1 MIHFS
6 HGCSLASEK
15 HFPIFRVP
23 GTAISSILDFVH
35 GLFGGVGCAGLWEEI
50 WLAVLGIP
58 VLSKKKKC
66 LLFICKSFIYVLCR
80 VS

>member
-58 VLSKKKKC
+58 VLSKKKNVYC
-66 LLFICKSFIYVLCR
+66 LSAKVLFMFFVE
-80 VS
+80 